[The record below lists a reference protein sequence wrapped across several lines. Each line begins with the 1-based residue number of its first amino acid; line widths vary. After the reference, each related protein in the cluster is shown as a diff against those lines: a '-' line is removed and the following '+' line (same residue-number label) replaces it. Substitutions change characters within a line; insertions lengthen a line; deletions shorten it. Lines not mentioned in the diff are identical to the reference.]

1 MKRGMM
7 MIGIAVAGL
16 LLCTETV
23 QAQSRVV
30 RKAEPD
36 RRGERI
42 ERRDDRIE
50 RRDDPRRHD
59 NRPVAP
65 DSRVRRKVDA
75 DAIRAFERERFDSNR
90 LKMADMIFSTGGV
103 MTTSQIVTISRIFD
117 YDSNRVKFLNMAYGN
132 CIDKALFYRVL
143 NTLDFSS
150 SREKV
155 IEHVMK
161 YNDDPVYLERVSASE
176 MNVII
181 KTLKDEDFDS
191 TRKKLAQM
199 IANGSLLTSRQ
210 IASMAKTFDYDSNR
224 YDFLVFASRNC
235 IDPQN
240 YGIAANTLD
249 FDSNRRKLMDKVARR
264 AR

>member
-30 RKAEPD
+30 RKADPE

-42 ERRDDRIE
+42 ERREEPR
-50 RRDDPRRHD
+50 RRDGRVD
-59 NRPVAP
+59 AP
-65 DSRVRRKVDA
+65 ESRIRRKVDA

-90 LKMADMIFSTGGV
+90 LKMADMIFRTGGL
-103 MTTSQIVTISRIFD
+103 MSTSQIITVSRIFD
-117 YDSNRVKFLNMAYGN
+117 YDSNRVKFLTMAYGN
-132 CIDKALFYRVL
+132 CIDRAVFYRVL

-155 IEHVMK
+155 IEYVIK
-161 YNDDPVYLERVSASE
+161 YNDEPLERVSNSE
-176 MNVII
+176 MNLII
-181 KTLKDEDFDS
+181 KTLKDENFDS

-199 IANGSLLTSRQ
+199 IVNGSLLTSRQ
-210 IASMAKTFDYDSNR
+210 IASMAKTFDFDSNR
-224 YDFLVFASRNC
+224 YDFLVYASRNC
-235 IDPQN
+235 VDIQN
-240 YGIAANTLD
+240 YGIASNTLD
-249 FDSNRRKLMDKVARR
+249 FDSNRRKLMEKVARR